1 MIEARDPL
9 CRGVVLL
16 GLEAPYEQLK
26 DGFAAAR
33 TSKTVKGFAVGRTI
47 FADAGKA
54 WLGGT
59 MTDEQAID
67 DMAGKFGALVD
78 LWLQLGETKAA

>member
-1 MIEARDPL
+1 
-9 CRGVVLL
+9 VVLL
-16 GLEAPYEQLK
+16 GLEAPYEVLK

-47 FADAGKA
+47 FADAAKA
-54 WLGGT
+54 WLAGR
-59 MTDEQAID
+59 MTDEQAVS
-67 DMAGKFGALVD
+67 DMAAKFKALVD